1 MDAHISEWEREKGQ
15 KNWTYLWDLDLLHET
30 DAQVFQD
37 DPIRS
42 GEERQ
47 HVRDEV
53 LLVRGELF
61 PVLHVVLQI
70 DFLCEIVVESERERE
85 KESEESQ

>member
-1 MDAHISEWEREKGQ
+1 
-15 KNWTYLWDLDLLHET
+15 
-30 DAQVFQD
+30 
-37 DPIRS
+37 
-42 GEERQ
+42 
-47 HVRDEV
+47 VRDEV

-85 KESEESQ
+85 RERERVSEGGEGKFLKFPRAIFKKNRDTKEERRRKD